1 MTNQELFTWI
11 RSVQSDKKLK
21 QSEVDVINELLTVKS
36 ADELKKWLMDI
47 MDIPESMSL
56 SEDGYKII
64 GEYEAFRAAPYK
76 DSGGVWTIGYGNT
89 YYLNGQPVRQ
99 KDKPLTEPEARA
111 LKAAV
116 INRDFAPAV
125 NLALAPAIKNGWVN
139 QNMFDA
145 CVSLCYNIGVKNFSQ
160 SSVVRYLNQGNKLAA
175 ANSFELFNKDNGV
188 VVKGLVNRRLKEK
201 NLFLK

>member
-1 MTNQELFTWI
+1 MSHDALFTWL
-11 RSVQSDKKLK
+11 RTTQSDKKLL
-21 QSEVDVINELLTVKS
+21 QSEVDFINELLKVMTPEQVKQGLM
-36 ADELKKWLMDI
+36 ALMDL
-47 MDIPESMSL
+47 PTAMSL

-64 GEYEAFRAAPYK
+64 GEYEDFRSKPYR

-89 YYLNGQPVRQ
+89 YYLDGTPVRGT
-99 KDKPLTEPEARA
+99 DKPLTEPEART
-111 LKAAV
+111 LKAAI

-145 CVSLCYNIGVKNFSQ
+145 CVSLAYNIGVGSFAK

-175 ANSFELFNKDNGV
+175 ANSFELFNKVNGKV
-188 VVKGLVNRRLKEK
+188 LQGLVNRRLKEK